1 VLTGVGKRFVSS
13 EQWRI
18 ERLGQGEIRRV
29 VGRDGISHL
38 PYPKQERVMPVA
50 MERKIHEIRER
61 FAASLSSHVPGKEI
75 TRSA

>member
-1 VLTGVGKRFVSS
+1 
-13 EQWRI
+13 
-18 ERLGQGEIRRV
+18 
-29 VGRDGISHL
+29 
-38 PYPKQERVMPVA
+38 MPVA